1 LDINNLKFF
10 ASGQTLITIFMAKL
24 RDNIEQ
30 NLPFISVLNYGEEEY
45 VGIIINQDQF
55 VTSFYDL
62 NAVRSPDERT
72 ILLEIGET
80 WWWESNRQFPINI
93 FCREQIQPFH
103 YAIKT
108 FNSKDVRI
116 ILGPTVNLMNLT
128 LKRVKRKSVQLV
140 RKAR

>member
-1 LDINNLKFF
+1 
-10 ASGQTLITIFMAKL
+10 MAKL

-30 NLPFISVLNYGEEEY
+30 NLPFISVINYGEEEY
-45 VGIIINQDQF
+45 VGIIINQDQY

-62 NAVRSPDERT
+62 NAIRTADERT
-72 ILLEIGET
+72 VFLEIGET

-93 FCREQIQPFH
+93 FCRDQIHPFS

-116 ILGPTVNLMNLT
+116 ILGPVVNLLNLT
-128 LKRVKRKSVQLV
+128 VKRVKRKSVQLV
-140 RKAR
+140 RKTR

>member
-1 LDINNLKFF
+1 
-10 ASGQTLITIFMAKL
+10 MAKL
-24 RDNIEQ
+24 RDSIEQ
-30 NLPFISVLNYGEEEY
+30 NLPFISVINYGEEEY

-62 NAVRSPDERT
+62 NAIRT
-72 ILLEIGET
+72 PEEKASFLEIGEI

-93 FCREQIQPFH
+93 FCKDQIKPFA
-103 YAIKT
+103 YAVKT

-116 ILGPTVNLMNLT
+116 ILGPCVNLMNLT

-140 RKAR
+140 RKVR

>member
-1 LDINNLKFF
+1 MRFF
-10 ASGQTLITIFMAKL
+10 ALAQDLYTIFMAKL

-30 NLPFISVLNYGEEEY
+30 NLPFISVLNYGELEY
-45 VGIIINQDQF
+45 IGIIINQDQY

-62 NAVRSPDERT
+62 NAIHTQEEREVF
-72 ILLEIGET
+72 LEVGEM

-93 FCREQIQPFH
+93 FCREQIQPFN

-108 FNSKDVRI
+108 FNSKDARI
-116 ILGPTVNLMNLT
+116 VLGPVVNLMNLT

-140 RKAR
+140 RRVR